1 MMTNEVN
8 MINDFASSPLDGT
21 VSVGIIED
29 RNQIRE
35 GLVRLINN
43 TDGFACA
50 GSFRTMEEALAKLPE
65 KLPQILLSD
74 IGLPGMNGIEGIRLL
89 KQRYPHLIV
98 LMLSVYDDDDR
109 IIEAICAGAS
119 GYLLKNTSTTKLIAA
134 FKEVLNGGAPM
145 SPEIAR
151 RVMELFRQSPPPK
164 QVEYD
169 LTPHETRL
177 LKMLVDG
184 YNYKTAAAELGL
196 SVNTISFHMRH
207 IYEKLQV
214 HSKSEAVA
222 KALKNR
228 IV

>member
-1 MMTNEVN
+1 MTFE
-8 MINDFASSPLDGT
+8 ISRISDFASSPLDET
-21 VSVGIIED
+21 VGVAIVED

-35 GLVRLINN
+35 GLVQLING
-43 TDGFACA
+43 TDGFTCS
-50 GSFRTMEEALAKLPE
+50 GSYRTMEEVLE
-65 KLPQILLSD
+65 KLPANMPRILLSD
-74 IGLPGMNGIEGIRLL
+74 IGLPGMDGIEGVGIL
-89 KQRYPHLIV
+89 KTRYPNLIV

-109 IIEAICAGAS
+109 IIEAICAGAN
-119 GYLLKNTSTTKLIAA
+119 GYLLKNTSTAKLIAS

-151 RVMELFRQSPPPK
+151 RVIDLFRQSPPPK
-164 QVEYD
+164 QVDYA

-177 LKMLVDG
+177 LKMLVEG
-184 YNYKTAAAELGL
+184 YNYKTAAAKLGL
-196 SVNTISFHMRH
+196 SINTISFHMRH

>member
-1 MMTNEVN
+1 MTIEVN
-8 MINDFASSPLDGT
+8 TINDFASSPVDGT
-21 VSVGIIED
+21 VSVGIVED
-29 RNQIRE
+29 RAQIRE

-43 TDGFACA
+43 TDGFCCS
-50 GSFRTMEEALAKLPE
+50 GSYRSMEEALAKLPE
-65 KLPQILLSD
+65 NIPQILLSD
-74 IGLPGMNGIEGIRLL
+74 IGLPGMDGIAGIRIL
-89 KQRYPHLIV
+89 KERYPHLIV

-109 IIEAICAGAS
+109 IIEAVCAGAS
-119 GYLLKNTSTTKLIAA
+119 GYLLKNTSTTKLIHSL
-134 FKEVLNGGAPM
+134 KEVLSGGAPM

-151 RVMELFRQSPPPK
+151 RVMELFRQSPPPR
-164 QVEYD
+164 QVEYN

-184 YNYKTAAAELGL
+184 HNYKTAAAELGL

-228 IV
+228 II